1 MPIDAVLPQK
11 KPKNICAEDFRGE
24 FLLWLSGNPSEPAY
38 GWAQTIDSMFSSPSL
53 PAPILKYFRIYTN
66 SAHSKC
72 QNLANLVQT

>member
-53 PAPILKYFRIYTN
+53 PAPINTLEFTQIV
-66 SAHSKC
+66 HI
-72 QNLANLVQT
+72 QNVKT